1 MNLLSI
7 VVVVLGA
14 VFVALAA
21 PAADQTL
28 HVMDANNVIM
38 AEMERLHRA
47 KKASGVSLIY
57 VIV

>member
-7 VVVVLGA
+7 AFAVLGA
-14 VFVALAA
+14 VVVVLAA

-38 AEMERLHRA
+38 AQMDRLHRE
-47 KKASGVSLIY
+47 KKAAGVS
-57 VIV
+57 